1 MADEVDKNKNKKNK
15 KDLDDLSIKCKVV
28 LIGKSGV
35 GKTSIILR
43 YNTNKF
49 RETLTST
56 LGANLI
62 TKNVYFPQYKKT
74 IKFEIWDTAGQER
87 FRALAKLFYNNASAC
102 ILVYDITFRESFEDI
117 KNIWIPEIRENSQED
132 LILAIAGN
140 KSDKYED
147 EQVKDDE
154 GKALAKE
161 INAIYMRTSAKLN
174 SSIDEM
180 FNSIGNKFLNPNLEI
195 KSNLTKEEIIEQS
208 EQLLREKIKLNNIN
222 KNKNKTQKKCC

>member
-1 MADEVDKNKNKKNK
+1 MADEEEKNKNKNNK
-15 KDLDDLSIKCKVV
+15 KDLDDLAMKCKVV

-49 RETLTST
+49 RDELTST

-62 TKNVYFPQYKKT
+62 TKTVYFPEYKKN

-87 FRALAKLFYNNASAC
+87 FRALAKLFYNNAAAC
-102 ILVYDITFRESFEDI
+102 ILVYDITFRESFEDL
-117 KNIWIPEIRENSQED
+117 KNIWIPEIKENSQDD
-132 LILAIAGN
+132 LILVIAGN
-140 KSDKYED
+140 KSDKYD
-147 EQVKDDE
+147 EEKVKDEE

-161 INAIYMRTSAKLN
+161 INAMYMRTSAKLN

-208 EQLLREKIKLNNIN
+208 EQLLREKIKLNNSN
-222 KNKNKTQKKCC
+222 KNNNKTKKKCC